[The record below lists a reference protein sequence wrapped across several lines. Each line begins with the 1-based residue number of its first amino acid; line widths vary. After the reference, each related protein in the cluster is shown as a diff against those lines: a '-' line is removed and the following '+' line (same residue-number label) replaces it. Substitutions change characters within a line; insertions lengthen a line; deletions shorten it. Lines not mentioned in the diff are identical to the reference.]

1 MRGVRNEED
10 DRVESEK
17 ERAPDLARIAAA
29 FGRYGNLTLGGGSAT
44 LAVIH
49 RELIGRRRWLAA
61 ADFDLC
67 FALARLT
74 PGTNFFALCVGLS
87 FRLRGARGAAVALL
101 ATSLPGALL
110 VVIATA
116 LFTRWQALTW
126 AGAAIGGA
134 SAAAVGI
141 TVYAAWIIVA
151 PHLRTAARLR
161 SALVVVAAFALHA
174 FAGLSAITVIAT
186 AGALGA
192 LLPPRA

>member
-1 MRGVRNEED
+1 MD
-10 DRVESEK
+10 DGTD
-17 ERAPDLARIAAA
+17 RATQPGLAALAAA

-49 RELIGRRRWLAA
+49 RELIGRRHWLPA

-74 PGTNFFALCVGLS
+74 PGTNFFALCTGLGY
-87 FRLRGARGAAVALL
+87 RLRGGSGAAAALL

-116 LFTRWQALTW
+116 LFARWQALPW
-126 AGAAIGGA
+126 AGPAIRGA

-141 TVYAAWIIVA
+141 TLYAAWIIVA
-151 PHLRTAARLR
+151 PHLRRGAGLR
-161 SALVVVAAFALHA
+161 AALVVVGAFALHA
-174 FAGLSAITVIAT
+174 FAGVSAIAVIAI
-186 AGALGA
+186 AALVGA
-192 LLPPRA
+192 LLPRA